1 MRMRGPHGI
10 TGDAFRG
17 HVLATSAFESVI
29 KAEEHNTSGDEH
41 GHEEPEQQST
51 GL

>member
-1 MRMRGPHGI
+1 MRGPHGI

-17 HVLATSAFESVI
+17 NLIAASVCDGVI

-41 GHEEPEQQST
+41 GH
-51 GL
+51 